1 MLCVDILLY
10 LNTVI
15 ISQFTHTS
23 KYVQMFIVV
32 VGQLLSHIQ
41 LSAAPWTARHQASVL
56 HNLPEFAQTHVHWV
70 SDAIHPFH
78 PLLPPSPPAFNLSEH
93 QGLFQWVSSW
103 HHVARVLELQLQ
115 HQSFQQIFSIDLLW
129 GWLVLPPRGPRD
141 PQMSSPAPQFKSNNS
156 PAHLSLRSNSHMHT
170 WLLEKPKLW
179 LLLLLLSHF
188 SHVQLCAT
196 P

>member
-1 MLCVDILLY
+1 MCGYTSVFEY
-10 LNTVI
+10 GNY
-15 ISQFTHTS
+15 FTIYTYIKICTNFYCCCGS
-23 KYVQMFIVV
+23 VAESRPTLFSSMDCKTPGF
-32 VGQLLSHIQ
+32 
-41 LSAAPWTARHQASVL
+41 SVL

-78 PLLPPSPPAFNLSEH
+78 PLLSPSPPAFNLSEH

-115 HQSFQQIFSIDLLW
+115 HQSFQQIFRIDLLW

-156 PAHLSLRSNSHMHT
+156 PALIYLYGPTLTCIHDYWRNPS
-170 WLLEKPKLW
+170 
-179 LLLLLLSHF
+179 F
-188 SHVQLCAT
+188 DCCCCCC
-196 P
+196 